1 MTTATAGSHRQTAPP
16 RGGTGG
22 LRGYTGD
29 TLALAGR
36 HLTHLRRSPG
46 RLVLV
51 TMNPLVMLI
60 AIGYLFRD
68 SMNIPGNVA
77 YEDFI
82 MAGIAIQVGL
92 TGVGPTAI
100 GVAMDLR
107 NGLVDRFRS
116 MPIASSTVLIG
127 RTFSDLFVGAV
138 SLTVVC
144 SVGFAVGWRPHNGPL
159 QTLAGFGVLLAF
171 VYTMLWVG
179 ILLGTVMKNVEAID
193 GSGALVLIV
202 LSFLSNA
209 YVVVSGLPG
218 WLQPVA
224 EWNPVTSVITTTRR
238 LWGNDPAGSTGSGF
252 PADHPGL
259 VTAIMLALL
268 LTVSV
273 AGSLRS
279 FRRAVGN

>member
-1 MTTATAGSHRQTAPP
+1 MTTATATTTAKTAAP
-16 RGGTGG
+16 RDGGGA
-22 LRGYTGD
+22 LPGYVSD

-36 HLTHLRRSPG
+36 HLVHLRRSPG

-60 AIGYLFRD
+60 AIGYLFRE

-92 TGVGPTAI
+92 TSVGPTAI

-116 MPIASSTVLIG
+116 LPIASSTVLIG
-127 RTFSDLFVGAV
+127 RTLSDLFVGAV
-138 SLTVVC
+138 SLTAV
-144 SVGFAVGWRPHNGPL
+144 SLVGLGVGWRPHNGFL

-171 VYTMLWVG
+171 IYTMLWLG
-179 ILLGTVMKNVEAID
+179 ILLGTAMKNVEAID
-193 GSGALVLIV
+193 GSGALVLVI

-209 YVVVSGLPG
+209 YVGVGGLPG
-218 WLQPVA
+218 WLQPIA

-238 LWGNDPAGSTGSGF
+238 LWGNDPVGATGTGF
-252 PADHPGL
+252 PSEHPGL
-259 VTAIMLALL
+259 VTAIMLTTLL
-268 LTVSV
+268 VVSV
-273 AGSLRS
+273 FGSLRG
-279 FRRAVGN
+279 FRKAVGN

>member
-1 MTTATAGSHRQTAPP
+1 MTTATATTTAKAAAP
-16 RGGTGG
+16 REGGGA
-22 LRGYTGD
+22 LLGYVSD

-36 HLTHLRRSPG
+36 HLVHLRRSPG

-60 AIGYLFRD
+60 AIGYLFRE

-92 TGVGPTAI
+92 TSVGPTAI

-116 MPIASSTVLIG
+116 LPIASSTVLIG
-127 RTFSDLFVGAV
+127 RTLSDLFVGAV
-138 SLTVVC
+138 SLTAV
-144 SVGFAVGWRPHNGPL
+144 SLVGLGVGWRPHNGFL

-171 VYTMLWVG
+171 IYTMLWLG
-179 ILLGTVMKNVEAID
+179 ILLGTAMKNVEAID
-193 GSGALVLIV
+193 GSGALVLVI

-209 YVVVSGLPG
+209 YVGVGGLPG
-218 WLQPVA
+218 WLQPIA

-238 LWGNDPAGSTGSGF
+238 LWGNDPVGATGTGF
-252 PADHPGL
+252 PSEHPGL
-259 VTAIMLALL
+259 VTAIMLTTLL
-268 LTVSV
+268 VVSV
-273 AGSLRS
+273 FGSLRG
-279 FRRAVGN
+279 FRKAVGN